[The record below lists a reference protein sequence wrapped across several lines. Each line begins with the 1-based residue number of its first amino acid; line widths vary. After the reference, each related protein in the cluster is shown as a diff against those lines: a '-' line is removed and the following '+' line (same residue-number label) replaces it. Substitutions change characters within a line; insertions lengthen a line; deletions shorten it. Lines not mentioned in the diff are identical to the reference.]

1 MSKYKIIICWS
12 KEDEAFIAE
21 VPELAGCMADGKT
34 YQAALANAEVIIQ
47 EWIET
52 AKELGRQI
60 PEPKGRL
67 VFAQSFV
74 KYDPI
79 KHYSQAEIE
88 KAVKDYDVETLS
100 LVVLSVAL
108 YSKDY
113 EYAVNL
119 CVQFSSHEH
128 FNVRGNAIQGFGH
141 IARIGRKLN
150 EEIVKPIIKRAL
162 KDENEFVRGNA
173 IDAKDDTKSYLK
185 WKY

>member
-1 MSKYKIIICWS
+1 M
-12 KEDEAFIAE
+12 
-21 VPELAGCMADGKT
+21 
-34 YQAALANAEVIIQ
+34 
-47 EWIET
+47 
-52 AKELGRQI
+52 
-60 PEPKGRL
+60 
-67 VFAQSFV
+67 

-173 IDAKDDTKSYLK
+173 IDAKDDTKSYLN